1 MERTLIILK
10 PDAVQRAIVGDIIS
24 RFERVGLKIIGMK
37 MVRPDREH
45 YHSHYEEVSK
55 LISRRGQEVFDV
67 NLEFMMAGPVVA
79 LVLEGIGAVELVR
92 KMVGETEPA
101 TAQPGTIRG
110 DYSHISFSHANSIG
124 TGIPNLIH
132 ASGDKK
138 EAEEEVRLWFSDEE
152 LYSYETAHE
161 GYTQPTK
168 PQQRNK

>member
-45 YHSHYEEVSK
+45 YHQHYEEISK
-55 LISRRGQEVFDV
+55 LISRRGQDVFDV
-67 NLEFMMAGPVVA
+67 NLEFMMNGPVVG

-101 TAQPGTIRG
+101 SAQAGTIRG

-124 TGIPNLIH
+124 AGIPNLIH

-138 EAEEEVRLWFSDEE
+138 EAVQEIKLWFNDDE
-152 LYSYETAHE
+152 LYSYEAAHE
-161 GYTQPTK
+161 DYTQPNK
-168 PQQRNK
+168 PQSRHS